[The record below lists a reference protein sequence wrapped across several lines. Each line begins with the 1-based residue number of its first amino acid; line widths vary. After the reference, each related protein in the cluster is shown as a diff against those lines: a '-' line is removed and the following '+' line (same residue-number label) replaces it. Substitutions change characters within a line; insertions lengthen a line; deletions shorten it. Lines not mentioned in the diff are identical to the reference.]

1 MKILLSGGSGFIG
14 SHVAE
19 TLRRGDHCVMV
30 LDNFST
36 GRMENIQNFLG
47 MGGRFT
53 PGDVQLQE
61 GDISAFPTVMSVF
74 QSYKPDAVIHLAAQA
89 AISTSIENPQRDM
102 IVNGIGTLNML
113 EAAKKTGVKR
123 FVLASTS
130 AVYRESKFFKTKED
144 APLEPNT
151 PYGCSKL
158 AAEMYVRSM
167 FPNSTILRFGNVYG
181 PRQIP
186 IGGNQVIAR
195 MMRHFIF
202 GDNFTITGNG
212 KQERDYIYVDDVA
225 QAVTYALYGERGT
238 YNIASG
244 KSISVNE
251 IASLVEEAFC
261 VSGYKWEHSG
271 VEDTRRHVCMEISA
285 ARKGLGW
292 QPRTN
297 ILDGI
302 QQTAKWWKLRGPHD

>member
-19 TLRRGDHCVMV
+19 NLRKGNHCVLIV
-30 LDNFST
+30 DNFST
-36 GRMENIQNFLG
+36 GRMENIQNFLSC
-47 MGGRFT
+47 GGRFT
-53 PGDVQLQE
+53 ASDVRLCE
-61 GDISAFPTVMSVF
+61 SDISAFPTVMSIF

-102 IVNGIGTLNML
+102 IINGLGTLNML
-113 EAAKKTGVKR
+113 EAAKKFGVKH
-123 FVLASTS
+123 FVFSSTS
-130 AVYRESKFFKTKED
+130 AVYRETKFFKTKED
-144 APLEPNT
+144 SPLEPNT
-151 PYGCSKL
+151 PYGVSKL

-167 FPNSTILRFGNVYG
+167 FPGSVILRFGNVYG

-195 MMRHFIF
+195 MMRHFVF

-212 KQERDYIYVDDVA
+212 EQERDYVYVGDVA

-251 IASLVEEAFC
+251 IAGMVEEVFD
-261 VSGYKWEHSG
+261 VPGYKWEHSG
-271 VEDTRRHVCMEISA
+271 VEDNRRHVCMEIGA

-292 QPRTN
+292 QPKVN
-297 ILDGI
+297 IRDGI
-302 QQTAKWWKLRGPHD
+302 RETAEWWEKRGPHD